1 MCIRDRSQPTRR
13 RRQQVVLQLNI
24 KAICAENLVIVVGG
38 FLRLLPL
45 PGCEATR
52 NLALLAARQADQMS
66 RVFSQMLLQQ
76 HRLWCARGGA
86 ARVARP
92 MMDSVATRR
101 RTAHGPRECVTPDG
115 FDGPARPRRSGGSM
129 STVFDALRLSTVSLD
144 VAAAQ
149 RGTPQEIA
157 RRQQIRLGALLEA
170 TLQGS
175 RLYRSLWPAGTTPA
189 TVLEQLPVV
198 TRAQLMANFD
208 DWVTDPQ
215 LQLDALR
222 AFTADPARIAEPWL
236 GRYMVWESSG
246 TSGQP
251 GIFVQDAQAMAVYLS
266 LIHICRCRRTTLCRS
281 RWAPAH

>member
-1 MCIRDRSQPTRR
+1 
-13 RRQQVVLQLNI
+13 
-24 KAICAENLVIVVGG
+24 
-38 FLRLLPL
+38 
-45 PGCEATR
+45 
-52 NLALLAARQADQMS
+52 
-66 RVFSQMLLQQ
+66 
-76 HRLWCARGGA
+76 
-86 ARVARP
+86 
-92 MMDSVATRR
+92 
-101 RTAHGPRECVTPDG
+101 
-115 FDGPARPRRSGGSM
+115 M

-157 RRQQIRLGALLEA
+157 RRQQIRLAALLES

-189 TVLEQLPVV
+189 TALEQLPVV

-251 GIFVQDAQAMAVYLS
+251 GIFAQGAQAMAV
-266 LIHICRCRRTTLCRS
+266 
-281 RWAPAH
+281 

>member
-1 MCIRDRSQPTRR
+1 
-13 RRQQVVLQLNI
+13 
-24 KAICAENLVIVVGG
+24 
-38 FLRLLPL
+38 
-45 PGCEATR
+45 
-52 NLALLAARQADQMS
+52 
-66 RVFSQMLLQQ
+66 
-76 HRLWCARGGA
+76 
-86 ARVARP
+86 
-92 MMDSVATRR
+92 
-101 RTAHGPRECVTPDG
+101 
-115 FDGPARPRRSGGSM
+115 M

-157 RRQQIRLGALLEA
+157 RRQQIRLAALLES

-189 TVLEQLPVV
+189 TALEQLPVV

-236 GRYMVWESSG
+236 
-246 TSGQP
+246 
-251 GIFVQDAQAMAVYLS
+251 
-266 LIHICRCRRTTLCRS
+266 
-281 RWAPAH
+281 